1 MRLGLKRFLRIGG
14 IFSLGAA
21 GYPLIEIAWRG
32 RTHILMSLAGGVCIV
47 AVYYIAR
54 LPRRVPGVVK
64 CLLGAAAITAVELSI
79 GVVANIRLGYEIW
92 DYSSIPFNFL
102 GQICLPYSG
111 LWFLLCIPLVCAC
124 RLLGRAFD
132 HADRA
137 DWL

>member
-14 IFSLGAA
+14 IFALGAA

-32 RTHILMSLAGGVCIV
+32 RTHILMALAGGICIV

-54 LPRRVPGVVK
+54 LPRCVPIIVK
-64 CLLGAAAITAVELSI
+64 SLVGAVAITAVELSI
-79 GVVANIRLGYEIW
+79 GLVANRLCELNIW
-92 DYSSIPFNFL
+92 DYSTLPHNLF
-102 GQICLPYSG
+102 GQICLLYSWF
-111 LWFLLCIPLVCAC
+111 WFLLCIPLVCAC

-132 HADRA
+132 YADRA